1 MNTSSTSA
9 QYFNPGGDTPGNIC
23 FIFIFYNYNFFFLV
37 YFEYVTKL
45 EDCAFTGKDLLALLA
60 FNTFL
65 VLASLLVSCIVAFK
79 GKKLQKKSAQ
89 YDVRID
95 PQETVPQVYFLS
107 NPKNLYLHSLIFWIK
122 YRFFNISFFF
132 KS

>member
-9 QYFNPGGDTPGNIC
+9 RYSNPGGDSPGNIC

-37 YFEYVTKL
+37 YFEYITKL
-45 EDCAFTGKDLLALLA
+45 EDCAFTGKELLALLV

-65 VLASLLVSCIVAFK
+65 VLASLLVSCTVAFK
-79 GKKLQKKSAQ
+79 GKRLQKKSAQ

-95 PQETVPQVYFLS
+95 PQETVPQDIDPQETV
-107 NPKNLYLHSLIFWIK
+107 PEV
-122 YRFFNISFFF
+122 
-132 KS
+132 

>member
-9 QYFNPGGDTPGNIC
+9 QYFNPGGDAPGNIC

-37 YFEYVTKL
+37 YFEYITKL
-45 EDCAFTGKDLLALLA
+45 EDCAFTGKELLALLA

-79 GKKLQKKSAQ
+79 GKKLQKNCAQ

-95 PQETVPQVYFLS
+95 PQETVPKVYFYFRLECA
-107 NPKNLYLHSLIFWIK
+107 
-122 YRFFNISFFF
+122 FFF
-132 KS
+132 LSVIFL